1 MDKGQK
7 GASIIQL
14 HIHEYIDLL
23 KMRFQAYVYI
33 DKQIH
38 NLPLALSMGSTR
50 IKSSCSARWRSSREE
65 LFKSAIAIFI
75 NSASDGALNFS
86 INSCREI
93 IWTKVRKSRKV
104 LHFTSSKRWSEL
116 WIYQLLWPSEIGVLV
131 KEIQLKASSK
141 IGWKFPW
148 ALQESLH
155 LNLHLSLE

>member
-23 KMRFQAYVYI
+23 KMRFRAYVYI

-38 NLPLALSMGSTR
+38 NLTLALSMGSTR
-50 IKSSCSARWRSSREE
+50 IKSSCSARWRSFREE

-86 INSCREI
+86 INSLISICLL
-93 IWTKVRKSRKV
+93 SNSSADS
-104 LHFTSSKRWSEL
+104 FTNSAAFS
-116 WIYQLLWPSEIGVLV
+116 
-131 KEIQLKASSK
+131 
-141 IGWKFPW
+141 
-148 ALQESLH
+148 
-155 LNLHLSLE
+155 LNLSGSEFPIAHCSML